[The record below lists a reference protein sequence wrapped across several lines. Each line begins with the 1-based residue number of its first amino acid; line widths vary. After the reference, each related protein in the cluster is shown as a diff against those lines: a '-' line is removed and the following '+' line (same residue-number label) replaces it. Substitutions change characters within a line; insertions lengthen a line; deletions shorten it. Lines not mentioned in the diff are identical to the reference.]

1 MDFEAGQYGRCPV
14 ANAISGQINIDQQT
28 DAKNSFFIAS
38 PSVGGRIVEDYLFPK
53 FRTNNSSRRR
63 NMG

>member
-1 MDFEAGQYGRCPV
+1 MTSEAGQYGRCPV

-53 FRTNNSSRRR
+53 FRTN
-63 NMG
+63 

>member
-1 MDFEAGQYGRCPV
+1 MTSEAGQYGRCPV

-38 PSVGGRIVEDYLFPK
+38 PIVGGRIVEDYLFPK
-53 FRTNNSSRRR
+53 L
-63 NMG
+63 